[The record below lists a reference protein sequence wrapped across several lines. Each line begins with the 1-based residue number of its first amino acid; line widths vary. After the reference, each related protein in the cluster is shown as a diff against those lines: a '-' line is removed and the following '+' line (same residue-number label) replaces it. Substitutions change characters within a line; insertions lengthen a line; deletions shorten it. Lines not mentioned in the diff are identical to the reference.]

1 MTDLVTVPT
10 TTTSLVVSG
19 GTTTLDIT
27 SGTTTFTSG
36 TGSTGP
42 TGATGP
48 TGPAG
53 ATGATGP
60 QGPAGQSG
68 LGYFGAFQDTTSQT
82 IASTTTAYP
91 ITLNTTDYGS
101 NGVTRGT
108 PTSRVVF
115 ANAGTYNIQWSG
127 QFQNTDNSDHDV
139 SVWLKI
145 NGTDLA
151 GSTGFVSIPARHGSI
166 NGHIIAGWN
175 YFITVTSGQYIEF
188 YWSSDST
195 AVSLQFYATGSNPT
209 RPATASV
216 IVTASQV
223 G

>member
-10 TTTSLVVSG
+10 STTSLVVSG

-27 SGTTTFTSG
+27 SSTTTFTSG
-36 TGSTGP
+36 TGP
-42 TGATGP
+42 AGP
-48 TGPAG
+48 TGP
-53 ATGATGP
+53 TGATGP

-68 LGYFGAFQDTTSQT
+68 LGYFGAFQDTTTQT

-91 ITLNTTDYGS
+91 ITLNTTDFGS

-108 PTSRVVF
+108 PTSRIVF

-127 QFQNTDNSDHDV
+127 QFQNTDNSEHDV
-139 SVWLKI
+139 YVWLKI
-145 NGTDLA
+145 NGTDLV
-151 GSTGFVSIPARHGSI
+151 GSTGLVSVPARHGSI
-166 NGHIIAGWN
+166 SGHVIASWN
-175 YFITVTSGQYIEF
+175 YFISVTSGQYIEF

-195 AVSLQFYATGSNPT
+195 SVSLRFYDVGTNPT
-209 RPATASV
+209 KPATASI